1 MFAFL
6 YLIIPICLF
15 FCTLQITAT
24 IPLACL
30 LAFIVFTLY
39 KNFGFK
45 PTNISF
51 NSALLILSF
60 LLLPGHG
67 GFVAAAGFDIPWRNA
82 MYYDLIRYPWPVIYD
97 YSDSAL
103 VYYITYWLVPA
114 GISKLFGLNEFWS
127 NVVLFFWTYIGLLV
141 LFDLLCDVLKVKHNQ
156 LTLVCLLFLGW
167 SGINVIGMLFKSK
180 FAKTAFQIDAYN

>member
-30 LAFIVFTLY
+30 LAFIVFALY

-60 LLLPGHG
+60 LVITGRG
-67 GFVAAAGFDIPWRNA
+67 GFVAA
-82 MYYDLIRYPWPVIYD
+82 
-97 YSDSAL
+97 S
-103 VYYITYWLVPA
+103 
-114 GISKLFGLNEFWS
+114 GLEMWS
-127 NVVLFFWTYIGLLV
+127 
-141 LFDLLCDVLKVKHNQ
+141 
-156 LTLVCLLFLGW
+156 
-167 SGINVIGMLFKSK
+167 
-180 FAKTAFQIDAYN
+180 